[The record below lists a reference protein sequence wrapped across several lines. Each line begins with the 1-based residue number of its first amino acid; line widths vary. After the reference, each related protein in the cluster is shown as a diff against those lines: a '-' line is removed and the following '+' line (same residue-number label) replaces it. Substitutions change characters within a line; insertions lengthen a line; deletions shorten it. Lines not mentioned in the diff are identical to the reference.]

1 MQLYQYVLQLF
12 DEQKA
17 LIDGYDTLP
26 SEVEDSSS
34 VEETVA
40 NDIGTV
46 VSSLA
51 EDLSQYSQFSSEVI
65 VPGEESS
72 SSSINEDIQV
82 DTNDESP
89 ETQIAANKDESSC
102 VQAPK
107 AATPEEELSPLHE
120 AMIAEAL

>member
-1 MQLYQYVLQLF
+1 M
-12 DEQKA
+12 
-17 LIDGYDTLP
+17 
-26 SEVEDSSS
+26 
-34 VEETVA
+34 
-40 NDIGTV
+40 
-46 VSSLA
+46 
-51 EDLSQYSQFSSEVI
+51 I

-89 ETQIAANKDESSC
+89 ETQIAANKDESSL

-120 AMIAEAL
+120 ALIAEAL

>member
-1 MQLYQYVLQLF
+1 MHIHFSFIQIDESHPAYQVLAEQNSLDLQLYEYVLQLF

-17 LIDGYDTLP
+17 IVEGYDTLL
-26 SEVEDSSS
+26 SEVQDP
-34 VEETVA
+34 
-40 NDIGTV
+40 
-46 VSSLA
+46 L
-51 EDLSQYSQFSSEVI
+51 SSEVI

>member
-1 MQLYQYVLQLF
+1 MHIHFSFIQIDESHPAYQVLAEQNSLDLQLYEYVLQLF

-17 LIDGYDTLP
+17 IVEGYDTLP
-26 SEVEDSSS
+26 SEVQDP
-34 VEETVA
+34 
-40 NDIGTV
+40 
-46 VSSLA
+46 L
-51 EDLSQYSQFSSEVI
+51 SSEVI

-120 AMIAEAL
+120 ALIAEAL